1 MRAVNLLPAG
11 QRRRRGLALPKR
23 AVAGLAVLVLGAAL
37 GGWGY
42 AISSSTAAAERELTA
57 AQSERAQVQIQ
68 LGSYRVAQQRLA
80 TLASERE
87 AIETL
92 TSARVDWERLI
103 RAVATVL
110 PPQVWLT
117 GLKAQTPTVAAAPGV
132 TAAPGATSV
141 TANGLHL
148 DGMAFSQ
155 TQVALTMARIAA
167 VPGLGLPVLSTS
179 QAQTVGTRTLISF
192 SMEVPIDQRAQ
203 GQPSASGGTA
213 GTPSGTPSGTSTT
226 AAVR

>member
-1 MRAVNLLPAG
+1 
-11 QRRRRGLALPKR
+11 
-23 AVAGLAVLVLGAAL
+23 VLVLGSAL

-57 AQSERAQVQIQ
+57 AQTDRAQVQIQ
-68 LGSYRVAQQRLA
+68 LGSYRVAQQRQA

-92 TSARVDWERLI
+92 TSARVDWERII

-117 GLKAQTPTVAAAPGV
+117 GLKAQTPTVAAAAGV
-132 TAAPGATSV
+132 TPAPGAASA

-167 VPGLGLPVLSTS
+167 VPGLGLPVLTSS
-179 QAQTVGTRTLISF
+179 QAQAVGTRTLISF

-203 GQPSASGGTA
+203 GQPSASGVGTA
-213 GTPSGTPSGTSTT
+213 GTAGTPSGTSTT

>member
-11 QRRRRGLALPKR
+11 QRRRRGLALPRR
-23 AVAGLAVLVLGAAL
+23 AAAGLAVLVLGSGL
-37 GGWGY
+37 GAWGY
-42 AISSSTAAAERELTA
+42 ALNSSTAAAEQHLTT
-57 AQSERAQVQIQ
+57 AQAERAQVQVQ
-68 LGSYRVAQQRLA
+68 LGSYRVAQQREA

-117 GLKAQTPTVAAAPGV
+117 GLKAQTPTPAAAAAP
-132 TAAPGATSV
+132 TAPGAAPAAT
-141 TANGLHL
+141 TAAIGLHL

-167 VPGLGLPVLSTS
+167 VPGLGLPVLTQS
-179 QAQTVGTRTLISF
+179 QAQPVGTRTLISF
-192 SMEVPIDQRAQ
+192 AMDVPIDQRAQ
-203 GQPSASGGTA
+203 GQPAASA
-213 GTPSGTPSGTSTT
+213 TPSGTSTT